1 MSIIVILKNVTGS
14 DLKYNGRVIRAGGQK
29 DGERGNELFREN
41 EALLADIDAGNIV
54 VNDGTSDLSA
64 EEGKEQLFLPLYG
77 ERGSPYVSVDR
88 QKRDTQVP
96 FVTTSNTLV
105 DLNGMTLT
113 TKDLGGV
120 GSYVITF
127 SCIYKHEGE
136 DKNCRFSM
144 NVDGVEVAFGVAV
157 GFKNGKRGAFSMTHK
172 ENAVTA
178 GTVIKVQVS
187 QASIDIAEDELTITG
202 RHLVVDGVKG
212 ALVL

>member
-1 MSIIVILKNVTGS
+1 MSIIVILKNVTGGNLTFS
-14 DLKYNGRVIRAGGQK
+14 GRRITAGGQTNGDVEK
-29 DGERGNELFREN
+29 LRDND
-41 EALLADIDAGNIV
+41 ALIDAIDAGDIV

-64 EEGKEQLFLPLYG
+64 EKGKEQLMLPVYG
-77 ERGSPYVSVDR
+77 GRGSPYVTIDR
-88 QKRDTQVP
+88 QKRDTSVP
-96 FVTTSNTLV
+96 FVTTSRTLV
-105 DLNGMTLT
+105 DLNGMSLT
-113 TKDLGGV
+113 TKDLGGN

-144 NVDGVEVAFGVAV
+144 NVDGVEVANGVAV
-157 GFKNGKRGAFSMTHK
+157 GFKNGKRGSFSFTHK

-178 GTVIKVQVS
+178 GTVIKIQVS
-187 QASIDIAEDELTITG
+187 QASIDTALDELTITE